1 MSKAIQS
8 AYAPNT
14 VNAMRVDTD
23 TLFID
28 EKAAVAFGGT
38 IDKNMRY
45 IENIQMLDPVVW
57 ARFVEQFRLQHDIKN
72 YGWKGEYWG
81 KMMRGATFVYAYT
94 KNPALFA
101 MLRQTVEDMLST
113 IEDSGR
119 ISSYPAD
126 KEFRGWDV
134 WCRKYVLL
142 GLQYFMEICD
152 DAALNARI
160 VASLEAQVGY
170 IMSKIGSP
178 ADGKTPITKTAS
190 VWRGLASSSLLEP
203 VVRLYALTKKQEYLD
218 FADHIIACGGTTVA
232 NIFELAYED
241 KTDPYQYPI
250 TKAYEMISCFEGL
263 LEYYRATGIEKH
275 KTTVINFARRLA
287 KTDITIIGSAGCTH
301 EYFDHAAA
309 RQTDTAYQGI
319 MQETC
324 VTVTWM
330 KFCMQVLAL
339 TGDPMFADL
348 FEQALY
354 NAYLGAVNTEQNV
367 DELVL
372 EKFPDAI
379 LEPLP
384 FDSYASLLPNTRGR
398 GIGGLQVM
406 ADNHYYGCCACIGA
420 AGIGMANKVAVML
433 SKNGVAINLYENGTV
448 TTSTPNGKLLTLKM
462 ATAYPCDGQV
472 DITVETDDTDAFDI
486 ALRIPEW
493 SAKTALAVNGEAV
506 DVHAGYTAINRVWK
520 AGDIVSLTLDMR
532 TKVLRPVSNPHDVI
546 FVDIIWAE
554 NYVSARKVEETP
566 EAKYHL
572 ALRRGP
578 LVLARDARLDGTIDE
593 AIDVACDE
601 DGYVELAPANSAKF
615 DTLVNFTVP
624 QPNGST
630 FTVIDYASA
639 GKTWDERSKYA
650 CWLPTKEY
658 WR

>member
-1 MSKAIQS
+1 MSKATQTV
-8 AYAPNT
+8 YAPNT
-14 VNAMRVDTD
+14 VNYMRVGTD
-23 TLFID
+23 RLFID
-28 EKAAVAFGGT
+28 DNARVSFDGP
-38 IDKNMRY
+38 IDQTMRY
-45 IENIQMLDPVVW
+45 IEKIQMLDPVVW

-94 KNPALFA
+94 RNPELFRT
-101 MLRQTVEDMLST
+101 LRETVEDMLTT
-113 IEDSGR
+113 IEDTGR

-152 DAALNARI
+152 DNELNQRI
-160 VASLEAQVGY
+160 IASLEAQVGY

-178 ADGKTPITKTAS
+178 DEGKTPITRTAS

-203 VVRLYALTKKQEYLD
+203 VVRLYALTKKKEYLD
-218 FADHIIACGGTTVA
+218 FAEHIIECGGTTVA
-232 NIFELAYED
+232 NIFKLAYED

-263 LEYYRATGIEKH
+263 LEYYRATGIEKY
-275 KTTVINFARRLA
+275 KTTVINFARRLG

-339 TGDPMFADL
+339 TGDPTFADY
-348 FEQALY
+348 FEQSLY

-367 DELVL
+367 DKLVL
-372 EKFPDAI
+372 DKFPDAV

-398 GIGGLQVM
+398 GIGGLQLM

-420 AGIGMANKVAVML
+420 AGIGMTNKVAVML
-433 SKNGVAINLYENGTV
+433 SETGVTVNLYENGTV
-448 TTSTPNGKLLTLKM
+448 RTVTPSGKPLTL
-462 ATAYPCDGQV
+462 TLTTDYPRDGQIDIAV
-472 DITVETDDTDAFDI
+472 DTDDTAAFDI
-486 ALRIPEW
+486 ALRVPAW
-493 SAKTALAVNGEAV
+493 SVNTALSVNGTDMTV
-506 DVHAGYTAINRVWK
+506 DAGYTTIRRVWNT
-520 AGDIVSLTLDMR
+520 GDTISLSLDMR
-532 TKVLRPVSNPHDVI
+532 TQVLRPVSNPRDII
-546 FVDIIWAE
+546 FVDIIWQD
-554 NYVSARKVEETP
+554 NYVPAKVVEETP

-578 LVLARDARLDGTIDE
+578 LVLARDARLDGTIDQ

-601 DGYVELAPANSAKF
+601 DGYVELAPANSATF
-615 DTLVNFTVP
+615 NTLVNFTVP
-624 QPNGST
+624 QPDGSA

-658 WR
+658 WK

>member
-1 MSKAIQS
+1 MSKAMENL
-8 AYAPNT
+8 YPVNT
-14 VNAMRVDTD
+14 VNHMRVETD
-23 TLFID
+23 RLFID
-28 EKAAVAFGGT
+28 DRAKVSFTGPL
-38 IDKNMRY
+38 DKTMRY
-45 IENIQMLDPVVW
+45 IEKIQLLDPVVW
-57 ARFVEQFRLQHDIKN
+57 ARFVEQFRLQQDIQN

-94 KNPALFA
+94 RNPALYA
-101 MLRQTVEDMLST
+101 ILRNSVEDMMST
-113 IEDSGR
+113 MEESGR

-142 GLQYFMEICD
+142 GLQYFMEICPEEE
-152 DAALNARI
+152 LKARI
-160 VASLEAQVGY
+160 VASLEAQVTY
-170 IMSKIGSP
+170 IMNKVGSGEGKI
-178 ADGKTPITKTAS
+178 AITKTAS
-190 VWRGLASSSLLEP
+190 VWKGLASSSLLEP
-203 VVRLYALTKKQEYLD
+203 VVRLYALTKKQQYLD
-218 FADHIIACGGTTVA
+218 FAQHIIDAGGTSVA
-232 NIFELAYED
+232 NIFKLAYED

-263 LEYYRATGIEKH
+263 LEYYRATGIEQY
-275 KTTVINFARRLA
+275 KTTVLNFARRLA

-330 KFCMQVLAL
+330 KFCMQVLAVS
-339 TGDPMFADL
+339 GEVEFADC

-372 EKFPDAI
+372 EKKPDAI

-398 GIGGLQVM
+398 GIGGLQHM
-406 ADNHYYGCCACIGA
+406 SDRHYYGCCACIGA
-420 AGIGMANKVAVML
+420 AGIGMVNKVAAML
-433 SKNGVAINLYENGTV
+433 TEKGLALNLYENGTIETV
-448 TTSTPNGKLLTLKM
+448 APSGRPVKLTM
-462 ATAYPCDGQV
+462 DTAYPAQGRV
-472 DITVETDDTDAFDI
+472 AITVDTEAAEAFEI
-486 ALRIPEW
+486 ALRVPNW
-493 SAKTALAVNGEAV
+493 SKRTVLSVNGEVVEA
-506 DVHAGYTAINRVWK
+506 APGYVAINRVWNT
-520 AGDIVSLTLDMR
+520 GDTVVLELDMR
-532 TKVLRPVSNPHDVI
+532 TEVLRPVSNPRDVI

-554 NYVSARKVEETP
+554 NYVASRVVEETP
-566 EAKYHL
+566 EAKYHV

-593 AIDVACDE
+593 AVDVWCDE
-601 DGYVELAPANSAKF
+601 DGYAELIPADTATF
-615 DTLVNFTVP
+615 DHIVNFRVK
-624 QPNGST
+624 QNNGGS
-630 FTVIDYASA
+630 FTVVDYGSA
-639 GKTWDERSKYA
+639 GKTWKEDSKYA